1 MNSSLL
7 CRMRVSSFSF
17 DFIIDLPIIFS
28 LDPDYGFFVDDGSDS
43 EDKADEDSQSELL
56 FCFLHHRLTLSF
68 SLDPDHAFL
77 VDDGKDSEDDP
88 VKDNQG
94 ELLFH
99 LLAID
104 LPIIFSSDTDNTC
117 TVDNGKDT
125 EEPIQEIKGE
135 FLFNFLRRQLTC
147 FLSFRYG
154 RGRC

>member
-17 DFIIDLPIIFS
+17 DFIINLPIIFS

-68 SLDPDHAFL
+68 SSDPDHAFL
-77 VDDGKDSEDDP
+77 VDDGNDSEDDP
-88 VKDNQG
+88 VKDDQG

-99 LLAID
+99 LLVID
-104 LPIIFSSDTDNTC
+104 LPIIVRQTLT
-117 TVDNGKDT
+117 TLVPLTMGK
-125 EEPIQEIKGE
+125 ILKS
-135 FLFNFLRRQLTC
+135 
-147 FLSFRYG
+147 LSKR
-154 RGRC
+154 